1 MTVGG
6 DWVLVAPREVH
17 DLVLRCARVAG
28 LDAGA
33 ADRVGRN
40 VTAAEVQLGGA
51 VEAFAAV
58 LDDPHRILAEYGDGP
73 DAMVSAEVAA
83 RAAGSG
89 TATFGVPTPMAA
101 LASVIDD
108 IGDRGLGVDGVPEGA
123 TAATVVDV
131 LRVGGPAGSGADGAA
146 VRAAREGLAVDRRAF
161 DALILAAKSFLVAES
176 ILDGIE
182 D

>member
-108 IGDRGLGVDGVPEGA
+108 IGDRGLGVDFEGVENDSF
-123 TAATVVDV
+123 TISSLLQW
-131 LRVGGPAGSGADGAA
+131 LRKHHMPVNYFP
-146 VRAAREGLAVDRRAF
+146 VRRQQAF
-161 DALILAAKSFLVAES
+161 
-176 ILDGIE
+176 
-182 D
+182 